1 MLEIGQQVTI
11 QSFKHNGSLHRT
23 WSRGTL
29 IEVNEHCWVVVTY
42 KTLVVE
48 SNHRIWQTREPAICF
63 FYPDEWFNVIAMIRR
78 NGITY
83 YCNVASPSLYDGE
96 AIKNIDYDLDVKVFP
111 NGYHEVLDYD
121 EFEVHA
127 SQMNYSPE
135 IKSIAKKQV
144 ETLIRMIESHE
155 SPFDEEVVR
164 NYYYKFLSLDRNRKR
179 LDSDEMKEV
188 D

>member
-1 MLEIGQQVTI
+1 MLNVGQQVTI

-29 IEVNEHCWVVVTY
+29 IEVSEKLWVVVTY

-48 SNHRIWQTREPAICF
+48 SNQRIWQTREPAICF

-83 YCNVASPSLYDGE
+83 YCNIASPSLYDGE

-111 NGYHEVLDYD
+111 NGYYEVLDKD
-121 EFEVHA
+121 EFDYH
-127 SQMNYSPE
+127 SKMMNYPE
-135 IKSIAKKQV
+135 NITKIVNQQV
-144 ETLIRMIESHE
+144 DTLISKIEANE
-155 SPFDEEVVR
+155 SPFNEEVVR
-164 NYYYKFLSLDRNRKR
+164 DYYYKFLSLDRNKKKPES
-179 LDSDEMKEV
+179 DSEIE
-188 D
+188 

>member
-1 MLEIGQQVTI
+1 MLNIGQQVTI

-29 IEVNEHCWVVVTY
+29 IEMTEKLWVVVTY

-78 NGITY
+78 NGITF
-83 YCNVASPSLYDGE
+83 YCNIASPSLYDGE

-111 NGYHEVLDYD
+111 NGYYEVLDRD
-121 EFEVHA
+121 EFDSHRQ
-127 SQMNYSPE
+127 SMNYSQE
-135 IKSIAKKQV
+135 IIDIANEQV
-144 ETLIRMIESHE
+144 NTLIEMIESKE
-155 SPFDEEVVR
+155 NPFNEEVVR
-164 NYYYKFLSLDRNRKR
+164 DYYYKFLSLDRSRKKPE
-179 LDSDEMKEV
+179 SESE
-188 D
+188 